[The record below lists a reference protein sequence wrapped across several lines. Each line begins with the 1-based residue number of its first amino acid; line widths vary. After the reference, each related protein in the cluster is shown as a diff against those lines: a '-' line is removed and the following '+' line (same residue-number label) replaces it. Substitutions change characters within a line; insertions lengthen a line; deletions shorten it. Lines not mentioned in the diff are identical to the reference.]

1 MNATLNADL
10 TLILF
15 MTKNL
20 NISDQTYEIFSKTE
34 HWSTL
39 HVSKTVLKG
48 ILTTC
53 RLIEKYMSVDIS
65 NIYKHE
71 IPFCSFI

>member
-20 NISDQTYEIFSKTE
+20 NISDQAYEIFSKT
-34 HWSTL
+34 TL

-65 NIYKHE
+65 NIYKHAT
-71 IPFCSFI
+71 PFCSFI

>member
-20 NISDQTYEIFSKTE
+20 NISDQTKSSVKLLVYFTCEQNS
-34 HWSTL
+34 
-39 HVSKTVLKG
+39 LK
-48 ILTTC
+48 
-53 RLIEKYMSVDIS
+53 RNFNNMSID
-65 NIYKHE
+65 
-71 IPFCSFI
+71 

>member
-20 NISDQTYEIFSKTE
+20 NISDQTYEIFSK
-34 HWSTL
+34 
-39 HVSKTVLKG
+39 LKG

-65 NIYKHE
+65 NIYKHAT
-71 IPFCSFI
+71 PFCSFI

>member
-20 NISDQTYEIFSKTE
+20 NISDQLTYEIFSKTAG
-34 HWSTL
+34 L
-39 HVSKTVLKG
+39 L
-48 ILTTC
+48 
-53 RLIEKYMSVDIS
+53 YM
-65 NIYKHE
+65 
-71 IPFCSFI
+71 

>member
-20 NISDQTYEIFSKTE
+20 NISDQTYEIFSKTAG
-34 HWSTL
+34 L
-39 HVSKTVLKG
+39 L
-48 ILTTC
+48 
-53 RLIEKYMSVDIS
+53 YMWA
-65 NIYKHE
+65 KQ
-71 IPFCSFI
+71 P